1 MNPYRKEIFPVS
13 IYHGTLEDNN
23 RIKKNL
29 VPYIEKSKNEDGNWK
44 PPDRWMTNKLITS
57 FDNNDVHRDL
67 FNNEKDS
74 WTSDLRN
81 QYLKLIGNF
90 FEAGEWKID
99 CEQLWYNYYSNGE
112 WQEQH
117 RHLGDWRDLTH
128 FAFVHFVQFD
138 HKRHVPITFVDPL
151 ECERSLSPELD
162 PPELDGRST
171 LGKYRPKVREGDCIM
186 FPSWLEHEVR
196 PGRPTPDYPR
206 ISMAMNIKILQMGED
221 RYRDKSSDPEM
232 HDD

>member
-186 FPSWLEHEVR
+186 FPAWLEHEVR

>member
-171 LGKYRPKVREGDCIM
+171 LGKYRPKVREGDCLM
-186 FPSWLEHEVR
+186 FPAWLEHEVR

-221 RYRDKSSDPEM
+221 KYRDKSSDPEM

>member
-232 HDD
+232 HDV